1 MPRSFPPA
9 YGVGVM
15 KEIATLAVVALAMCG
30 IAMGRLPRLRMNRAS
45 MALAFAAILVAIGA
59 LDPDQALASVDLG
72 TIVLLLAMMLVV
84 ANLRIAGF
92 FTAAGARLLAVARTP
107 RSLLALVV
115 AAAGFL
121 SALFLNDT
129 VCLMLTPLVVEL
141 ARRSERDPVPYLVGL
156 ATSANVGSC
165 ATIIGNPQNML
176 IGASSGISFLR
187 FLLRLAPPSIAGLG
201 ICFFAIVMA
210 FPREFAAGT
219 ALRAIIGSRPAAAD
233 GASVDRLLV
242 AKSLG
247 ATALM
252 IGLLVTGLPASLAAT
267 IAAALLLFTRRI
279 APEKVFAEV
288 DFGLLVFFA
297 GLFVIT
303 KGLSLTRTFGLGV
316 EAATPLLSAG
326 GKLSL
331 AAFSSISVVASNLIS
346 NVPTVML
353 FRPLVPLFA
362 DAQKAWLILAMAS
375 TYAGNLTLL
384 GSVANLI
391 VAEGARPYGV
401 DLSFGKY
408 LRAGLPI
415 TIATTALGTLWI
427 LAS

>member
-1 MPRSFPPA
+1 
-9 YGVGVM
+9 
-15 KEIATLAVVALAMCG
+15 
-30 IAMGRLPRLRMNRAS
+30 MNRAS
-45 MALAFAAILVAIGA
+45 MALAFAALLVAIGA
-59 LDPDQALASVDLG
+59 IRPEEALAAVDLG
-72 TIVLLLAMMLVV
+72 TIILLLAMMLVV

-92 FTAAGARLLAVARTP
+92 FTAAGAGLLSVARTP
-107 RSLLALVV
+107 RALLALVV

-141 ARRSERDPVPYLVGL
+141 ATRSERDPVPYLVGL
-156 ATSANVGSC
+156 ATAANVGSC

-176 IGASSGISFLR
+176 IGASSGISFLS
-187 FLLRLAPPSIAGLG
+187 FLSRLGPLSIICLG
-201 ICFFAIVMA
+201 VCWLAIVAA

-219 ALRAIIGSRPAAAD
+219 SLRPAAA
-233 GASVDRLLV
+233 GGRAAGGEGVDRRLV

-252 IGLLVTGLPASLAAT
+252 IALLLAGVPAALAAM
-267 IAAALLLFTRRI
+267 AAAAILLFTRRI
-279 APEKVFAEV
+279 SPERVFAQV
-288 DFGLLVFFA
+288 DFSLLAFFG
-297 GLFVIT
+297 GLFIIT
-303 KGLSLTRTFGLGV
+303 KSLAGTRAFGLCV
-316 EAATPLLSAG
+316 DAATPLLRSG
-326 GKLSL
+326 GNLSL
-331 AAFSSISVVASNLIS
+331 ASFSALSLVASNLVS

-362 DAQKAWLILAMAS
+362 DTEKAWLILAMAS

-391 VAEGARPYGV
+391 VAEGARPHGV
-401 DLSFGKY
+401 SLSFGKY

-415 TIATTALGTLWI
+415 TLVTVAAGTLWI